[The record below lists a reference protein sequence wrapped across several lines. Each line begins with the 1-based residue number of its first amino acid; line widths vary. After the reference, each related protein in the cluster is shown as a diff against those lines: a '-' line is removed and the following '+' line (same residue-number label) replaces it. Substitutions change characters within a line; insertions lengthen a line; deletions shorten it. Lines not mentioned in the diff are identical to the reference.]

1 MKRRVVI
8 TGLGAITPLGTGV
21 QKSWENAIQ
30 GKSGIRRI
38 TTFDPSPYPTQIAG
52 EVPDFDPSSYFD
64 NKIVKRMDTFI
75 QYAVVASLMAAEDAG
90 LLSENSPTLKNS
102 QKTGVFIGTCW
113 GGIPAIERNYQILM
127 EKGYKKVSPFFIPSG
142 LPNLAAAQ
150 VAIRLQAKGPISC
163 SADACAAATYAIGDA
178 FRTIQ
183 RGEADIMIAGGAE
196 SLTTPLILSALC
208 LLNALSR
215 RNDEPEKASRPF
227 DRDRD
232 GFVMS
237 EGAGVVVLEE
247 LGHALKRGARIYAEI
262 VGYGR
267 SSDAYHVLSPS
278 PDGEEA
284 SRCMQLA
291 LEDACL
297 TPEQVDYI
305 NAHGTSTIYNDR
317 SETLAIKKVFKE
329 HAYKL
334 AISSNKSMIGHLMGA
349 SGGVEAIF
357 TILSIYND
365 IIPPTINYENPD
377 PECDLDYVP
386 GQARRQTVT
395 VALSNSF
402 GFGGVNGTLVFKK
415 FM

>member
-1 MKRRVVI
+1 
-8 TGLGAITPLGTGV
+8 
-21 QKSWENAIQ
+21 
-30 GKSGIRRI
+30 
-38 TTFDPSPYPTQIAG
+38 
-52 EVPDFDPSSYFD
+52 
-64 NKIVKRMDTFI
+64 MDTFI
-75 QYAVVASLMAAEDAG
+75 QYAVAASLMAMEDAG
-90 LLSENSPTLKNS
+90 LSINSNSDKENSRKI
-102 QKTGVFIGTCW
+102 GVFIGTCW
-113 GGIPAIERNYQILM
+113 GGIPAIEKNYQILL
-127 EKGYKKVSPFFIPSG
+127 EKGYKKVSPFCIPSG
-142 LPNLAAAQ
+142 LPNLAAGQ

-163 SADACAAATYAIGDA
+163 SADACAAATNAIGEA
-178 FRTIQ
+178 FRAIQ
-183 RGEADIMIAGGAE
+183 RGEVDIMVAGGAE

-208 LLNALSR
+208 LMNALSR
-215 RNDEPEKASRPF
+215 RNDEPHKASRPF

-237 EGAGVVVLEE
+237 EGAGILILEE
-247 LGHALKRGARIYAEI
+247 LAHALDRGARIYAEI

-267 SSDAYHVLSPS
+267 SGDAYHILSPS

-291 LEDACL
+291 LDDACL
-297 TPEQVDYI
+297 APEQVDYI

-317 SETLAIKKVFKE
+317 SETLAIKKVFKN

-357 TILSIYND
+357 TILSIYHD

-386 GQARRQTVT
+386 VKARAQSIS

-402 GFGGVNGTLVFKK
+402 GFGGVNSTLVFKK
-415 FM
+415 YT